1 MQAVHRYL
9 YEHFRAI
16 CLVCFVLMLSVSNI
30 ELLTAQIEAPKSDS
44 LFYDANGN
52 LLTNPGD
59 SIRYKVIL
67 KNNGSVP
74 AAGISVPNGTD
85 PNTTLDP
92 GSILTSPIASN
103 DGPFDVVGNM
113 GIDVPAGSGVL
124 LNDFDDNLAAATIMN
139 VGMPMATAQGGSIT
153 IAADGGFIYSAP
165 AGFEGPDSVTYI
177 LVDGTPAPGCPASND
192 AWIRFNVSD
201 IIWFIDENV
210 TGGGNNGTINDPF
223 ETLAAFEAVNGNGG
237 GTDPGVGD
245 PIFIY
250 SSSTQYSGG
259 VTLENDQKLLGQGM
273 SSSLSSVTGLTIP
286 IFGLP
291 FPAVSMTNP
300 QIVEAGGGSAIL
312 LAQNN
317 DIRGLDVGSISARSG
332 SGGITGS
339 NVGTLAVSEG
349 VSIYTG
355 GAGAG
360 PGIDINGASNINIAL
375 ITVDVL
381 QSSSEGIDL
390 NNITAGNFAVSGT
403 TNITNSTTSAVDITS
418 SASVSSTFAS
428 LNINNSTSNA
438 PGLNASSGGT
448 ITVTTGMI
456 TTVQNFAV
464 NLVSTA
470 ISGLGVSF
478 SSISTNGGT
487 VTAITLSGTGMGPFS
502 CSGGTIQ
509 NIMDSDGIRLD
520 NTGGLVSL
528 SNMTIQDISSGT
540 DAGDM
545 IGTRSGVD
553 GIHGQMIAGGLSLNN
568 VTLRRFSDN
577 AIHGATFAGG
587 LATTWNGLSITNCNI
602 SLSNRYHVANVG
614 DDSSEGTVRI
624 IGITGVVS
632 VIGST
637 FEDGARFLELF
648 THTSGM
654 LDMTVQSSTFSRTLK
669 EFLCSPPGT
678 VNVGGRGIS
687 VEVQASADAVV
698 RIGDPAEL
706 DPMLG
711 NDFNDNGT
719 ASIVIAHNT
728 GATGDVDVV
737 ISQNNFIINDHLT
750 GPTGCPDGSLQFNFP
765 QGGVSLNPG
774 AGTYEAI
781 LSNNVFNQVMHAAG
795 GLGQFTMTADENGA
809 SEFIVRGN
817 TFDLP
822 WDGPVQVTADGNGT
836 CAMFFEDNTYTDG
849 NVGGPN
855 DDLDLV
861 YPSPYNPLLVNVRNN
876 GSLDIRFDGEVFPTP
891 DPAGPGQSSF
901 DIDVQ
906 ASGGSLN
913 LWLDNCTAPDNFD
926 FDHAGGTFL
935 LYSETGC
942 AGPPTTT
949 AILASNGNVGSVAT
963 TGTITCNTV
972 APTAPSIM
980 IPLQTSI
987 MGESNSASLN
997 MESVSGVL
1005 NTAKDIVRPVFHM
1018 EGIEKTLE
1026 TVQII
1031 PTNLPGTQLAAYFAG
1046 VIYIDSTAAGHGWF
1060 VDETPGVNEEF
1071 RFISSQVGT
1080 QWVADSLNSMDLL
1093 TVLCHELSHA
1103 ISEDHAQSG
1112 LLAPSLEP
1120 GIRKV
1125 IFSSQMAV
1133 K

>member
-1 MQAVHRYL
+1 MHGYL
-9 YEHFRAI
+9 HEHFKAI
-16 CLVCFVLMLSVSNI
+16 CLVCFVLMLSMSNL
-30 ELLTAQIEAPKSDS
+30 ELLNAQIEAPKSDS

-59 SIRYKVIL
+59 SIRYKLIL
-67 KNNGSVP
+67 KNNGSIP
-74 AAGISVPNGTD
+74 ATGITVPNGTD

-113 GIDVPAGSGVL
+113 GINVPAGSGVL

-139 VGMPMATAQGGSIT
+139 NGIPMATAQGGSIT
-153 IAADGGFIYSAP
+153 IAADGGFTYNAP

-177 LVDGTPAPGCPASND
+177 LVDGTPAPGCPNSND
-192 AWIRFNVSD
+192 ALIRFNVSGM
-201 IIWFIDENV
+201 IWFINENV
-210 TGGGNNGTINDPF
+210 TAGGNNGTINDPF

-237 GTDPGVGD
+237 STDPGGGD

-250 SSSTQYSGG
+250 SSPTQYTGG
-259 VTLENDQKLLGQGM
+259 VTLENGQKLLGQGM
-273 SSSLSSVTGLTIP
+273 TSSLASVTGLTIP
-286 IFGLP
+286 TFGLP
-291 FPAVSMTNP
+291 FPTVNMTNP
-300 QIVEAGGGSAIL
+300 QVVESGGGSAIL

-317 DIRGLDVGSISARSG
+317 DIRGLDVGSNSARSG
-332 SGGITGS
+332 SGGIIGS
-339 NVGTLAVSEG
+339 NIGTIVVSEG

-390 NNITAGNFAVSGT
+390 NNITAGTFTISGT

-418 SASVSSTFAS
+418 SASISSTFAS

-456 TTVQNFAV
+456 TTTQNFAV
-464 NLVSTA
+464 SLVSTT
-470 ISGLGVSF
+470 ISGSGVTF

-487 VTAITLSGTGMGPFS
+487 TTAITLSGTGMGPFS
-502 CSGGTIQ
+502 SSGGMIQ
-509 NIMDSDGIRLD
+509 NIVNADGIRLD
-520 NTGGLVSL
+520 NTGGLVSF

-553 GIHGQMIAGGLSLNN
+553 GIHGQMVAGGLSLNN

-577 AIHGATFAGG
+577 AIHGATFAGDM
-587 LATTWNGLSITNCNI
+587 ATTWNGLSITNCNI
-602 SLSNRYHVANVG
+602 SFSNRYHVPNVG
-614 DDSSEGTVRI
+614 DNSSEGTVRI
-624 IGITGVVS
+624 LGITGVVS
-632 VIGST
+632 VTGST
-637 FEDGARFLELF
+637 FDDGARFLEFF

-669 EFLCSPPGT
+669 EFLCMPPGT

-687 VEVQASADAVV
+687 VEVQGTADAVV

-706 DPMLG
+706 NFMLG
-711 NDFNDNGT
+711 NDFIDNGT
-719 ASIVIAHNT
+719 ASIVVAHNT

-750 GPTGCPDGSLQFNFP
+750 GPSGCPDGSLQFNFP

-781 LSNNVFNQVMHAAG
+781 LSNNMFDQVMHAAG

-836 CAMFFEDNTYTDG
+836 CAMFFENNTYTDG

-855 DDLDLV
+855 DDLDMV

-891 DPAGPGQSSF
+891 DPAGPGQSSL
-901 DIDVQ
+901 DVDVQ

-913 LWLDNCTAPDNFD
+913 LWLDDCTAPDNFD
-926 FDHAGGTFL
+926 FDHAAGTFL

-942 AGPPTTT
+942 GGPPTPT
-949 AILASNGNVGSVAT
+949 AILIGNGNTGSVTT
-963 TGTITCNTV
+963 TGTITCTGTP
-972 APTAPSIM
+972 PTAPSIM
-980 IPLQTSI
+980 IPLQATT
-987 MGESNSASLN
+987 MGESTSASLN
-997 MESVSGVL
+997 MESVSSVF
-1005 NTAKDIVRPVFHM
+1005 NTAKDIVRPIFHS
-1018 EGIEKTLE
+1018 EGLEKTLE
-1026 TVQII
+1026 NIQII
-1031 PTNLPGTQLAAYFAG
+1031 PTDLPDKQLAAYFAG
-1046 VIYIDSTAAGHGWF
+1046 IIFLDSTAAGHGWY
-1060 VDETPGVNEEF
+1060 VDDTPEQNEEF
-1071 RFISSQVGT
+1071 RSVSDEVHMH
-1080 QWVADSLNSMDLL
+1080 WVSDDLNSMDLL
-1093 TVLCHELSHA
+1093 TVLCHELSHT
-1103 ISEDHAQSG
+1103 IHEEHTECG
-1112 LLAPSLEP
+1112 LLASSLES

-1125 IFSSQMAV
+1125 IFSSQMAD

>member
-1 MQAVHRYL
+1 MQAKHVNL

-16 CLVCFVLMLSVSNI
+16 CLVCFGLLLSLGNV
-30 ELLTAQIEAPKSDS
+30 ELLNAQIEAPKSDS

-59 SIRYKVIL
+59 SIRYKLIL
-67 KNNGSVP
+67 KNTGSAP
-74 AAGISVPNGTD
+74 ATGITVPNGTD

-103 DGPFDVVGNM
+103 DGPFDVIGNM
-113 GIDVPAGSGVL
+113 GVNVPAGSGVL
-124 LNDFDDNLAAATIMN
+124 VNDFDDNLAAASIMN
-139 VGMPMATAQGGSIT
+139 VGMPMATAQGGTIT
-153 IAADGGFIYSAP
+153 LAADGGFSYNAP
-165 AGFEGPDSVTYI
+165 AGFEGPDSVAYI
-177 LVDGTPAPGCPASND
+177 LVDGTPAPGCPVSND
-192 AWIRFNVSD
+192 AWIRFNVSGM
-201 IIWFIDENV
+201 IWFIDENV
-210 TGGGNNGTINDPF
+210 SGGGNNGTVSDPF
-223 ETLAAFEAVNGNGG
+223 ESLAAFEAVNGNGG
-237 GTDPGVGD
+237 STDPGVGD

-250 SSSTQYSGG
+250 SSPTQYTGG
-259 VTLENDQKLLGQGM
+259 VTLENGQKLLGQGM
-273 SSSLSSVTGLTIP
+273 TSSLASVTGLMVPT
-286 IFGLP
+286 FGLP
-291 FPAVSMTNP
+291 FPPVGLTNP
-300 QIVEAGGGSAIL
+300 QIVESGGGSAIL

-317 DIRGLDVGSISARSG
+317 DIRGLDVGSSTARSG

-339 NVGTLAVSEG
+339 NIGTLVVSEG

-360 PGIDINGASNINIAL
+360 PGIDINSASNLNVAL
-375 ITVDVL
+375 VVLDVS

-390 NNITAGNFAVSGT
+390 DNITAGTFSISGT
-403 TNITNSTTSAVDITS
+403 TTINNSMASSVDITS
-418 SASVSSTFAS
+418 SSITSTFAN

-438 PGLNASSGGT
+438 AGLNASSGGT
-448 ITVTTGMI
+448 ITITTGSI
-456 TTVQNFAV
+456 TTNQSFAV
-464 NLVSTA
+464 NLTSTT
-470 ISGLGVSF
+470 ISGSGVTF

-487 VTAITLSGTGMGPFS
+487 MTAITLSATGMGPFT
-502 CSGGTIQ
+502 CNGGMIQ
-509 NIMDSDGIRLD
+509 NIMNADGIRLD

-577 AIHGATFAGG
+577 AIHGATFAGDM
-587 LATTWNGLSITNCNI
+587 ATTWNGLSITNCNI
-602 SLSNRYHVANVG
+602 SFSNRYHVANVG
-614 DDSSEGTVRI
+614 DNSSEGTVRI
-624 IGITGVVS
+624 LGITGVVS
-632 VIGST
+632 VTGST
-637 FEDGARFLELF
+637 FEDGARFLEFF

-669 EFLCSPPGT
+669 EFICAPPGT

-687 VEVQASADAVV
+687 VEVQGTADAVV
-698 RIGDPAEL
+698 RIGDPAESN
-706 DPMLG
+706 PMLG

-719 ASIVIAHNT
+719 ASIVVAHNT

-737 ISQNNFIINDHLT
+737 ISQNDFVINDHLT
-750 GPTGCPDGSLQFNFP
+750 GPSGCPDGSLQFNFP

-781 LSNNVFNQVMHAAG
+781 LSNNVFDQVMHAAG
-795 GLGQFTMTADENGA
+795 GLGQFTMTADENGS
-809 SEFIVRGN
+809 SEFIIRGN
-817 TFDLP
+817 SFILP

-836 CAMFFEDNTYTDG
+836 CAMFFENNTYTDG

-855 DDLDLV
+855 DDLDIM

-891 DPAGPGQSSF
+891 DPTGPGQSSF

-913 LWLDNCTAPDNFD
+913 LWLDNCTAPDDFD

-942 AGPPTTT
+942 AGPPSTT
-949 AILASNGNVGSVAT
+949 AILTGNGNVGSVST
-963 TGTITCNTV
+963 TGTITCTGTP
-972 APTAPSIM
+972 PTAPSIM
-980 IPLQTSI
+980 IPLEATT
-987 MGESNSASLN
+987 MGGSTSASLN
-997 MESVSGVL
+997 MESVSDVL
-1005 NTAKDIVRPVFHM
+1005 NIAKDIVRPMFVE
-1018 EGIEKTLE
+1018 EGIENSLKNIRLVSTD
-1026 TVQII
+1026 
-1031 PTNLPGTQLAAYFAG
+1031 LPDKQLAVYFAG
-1046 VIYIDSTAAGHGWF
+1046 VIYLDSTAAGHGWF
-1060 VDETPGVNEEF
+1060 VDETPEENEEF
-1071 RFISSQVGT
+1071 RSVSNQVHT
-1080 QWVADSLNSMDLL
+1080 HWVSDVLDSMDLL

-1103 ISEDHAQSG
+1103 IHEEHTECG
-1112 LLAPSLEP
+1112 LLASSLES

-1125 IFSSQMAV
+1125 IFSSQMAG